1 MRDPPTNS
9 SRGMSG
15 PDLGGGVKN
24 PHWGVKEKI
33 DCEERFCDLEANIN
47 NN

>member
-1 MRDPPTNS
+1 MW
-9 SRGMSG
+9 G
-15 PDLGGGVKN
+15 PDWGYGAKN

-33 DCEERFCDLEANIN
+33 DSEERFCDLEANIN